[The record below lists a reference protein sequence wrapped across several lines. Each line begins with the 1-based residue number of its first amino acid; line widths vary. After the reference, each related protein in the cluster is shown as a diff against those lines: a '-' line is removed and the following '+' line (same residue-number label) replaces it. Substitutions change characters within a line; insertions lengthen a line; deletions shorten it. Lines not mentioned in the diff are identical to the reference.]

1 MKQILHIL
9 KYKFLSYIRLETKLN
24 LRVISRNIG
33 SGLIYTG
40 FAVGAFYFSQQC
52 IRFLLEEIHIGLF
65 LLHSFISMILFIFFV
80 SVNVGNIIV
89 SYSTLY
95 KSEEVTFFFT
105 KPIKPQ
111 KIFFLKFMDNFFYS
125 SSTLLMILFSL
136 LAGYVYYFKLSIV
149 SFLFLLLNFI
159 PFILS
164 AGSLGVII
172 LLFIIKLANHFGIKK
187 VIASLIFG
195 YISVILLF
203 FKLNSPQA
211 LISSMLKL
219 YPILNKDRYFEDFI
233 PAVLKYLPNNWL
245 SQTAYWIVQGQIERS
260 FAFIYLQVVLSAIL
274 FSTALFLGKKLY
286 FSTWLFNQKIIS
298 DDISKRKIQN
308 TLISFENKSG
318 MGAQTEAIFK
328 KDVLVFLREPGQII
342 HFAILIFLTLI
353 FIWSLTGI
361 RFIGFGNIYLQTLI
375 YLSIFLFNL
384 LLITTLSL
392 RFIFPLISLEGE
404 AFWKIKSTPM
414 NISNYM
420 KAKLWLPGIIILLI
434 SISLGYFSNYKL
446 GFNLKLLSIIL
457 NLLATVTIIAINFG
471 MGGLYA
477 NYKEKNAIRLS
488 SSQGATLSFLINI
501 LFMIVLIAMLFSPLS
516 ELFLSVMMKK
526 PFNYY
531 NLFRLLIPV
540 CVISCV
546 LVTLFFRIA
555 GKALQKDF

>member
-1 MKQILHIL
+1 M
-9 KYKFLSYIRLETKLN
+9 
-24 LRVISRNIG
+24 V
-33 SGLIYTG
+33 
-40 FAVGAFYFSQQC
+40 
-52 IRFLLEEIHIGLF
+52 
-65 LLHSFISMILFIFFV
+65 LFIFFV

-95 KSEEVTFFFT
+95 KSDEVAFFFT
-105 KPIKPQ
+105 KPIEPQ

-187 VIASLIFG
+187 VIFTIVFG
-195 YISVILLF
+195 YFSTILVF
-203 FKLNSPQA
+203 FKLNSPQT
-211 LISSMLKL
+211 LISSLLKL
-219 YPILNKDRYFEDFI
+219 YPILNKDRYFGEFI
-233 PAVLKYLPNNWL
+233 PSVLKYLPNNWL

-286 FSTWLFNQKIIS
+286 FSTWLLNQKIIS
-298 DDISKRKIQN
+298 DNNSRRKIHN
-308 TLISFENKSG
+308 SFISFENRSG
-318 MGAQTEAIFK
+318 LGAQTESIFK

-342 HFAILIFLTLI
+342 HLAILLFLTLI

-361 RFIGFGNIYLQTLI
+361 RFIGFGNIYLQTMI

-392 RFIFPLISLEGE
+392 RFIFPIISLEGE
-404 AFWKIKSTPM
+404 AFWKIKSSPM
-414 NISNYM
+414 NISHYTRS
-420 KAKLWLPGIIILLI
+420 KLLLPSIIILAL
-434 SISLGYFSNYKL
+434 SLCLGYFSNYKL
-446 GFNLKLLSIIL
+446 GLNLKLISIIL
-457 NLLATVTIIAINFG
+457 NLFAAVTIIAINFG
-471 MGGLYA
+471 MGGLFA

-488 SSQGATLSFLINI
+488 SCQGATLSFLISV
-501 LFMIVLIAMLFSPLS
+501 LFMLILIVILFSPLS
-516 ELFLSVMMKK
+516 GLFLSLMMKK
-526 PFNYY
+526 PFNYV
-531 NLFRLLIPV
+531 NLFQLLIPV
-540 CVISCV
+540 GIISSILVV
-546 LVTLFFRIA
+546 LFLRMAIKTLR
-555 GKALQKDF
+555 KDF

>member
-9 KYKFLSYIRLETKLN
+9 KYKFLAYIRLETKLN
-24 LRVISRNIG
+24 LRVLFRNIA

-40 FAVGAFYFSQQC
+40 FAIGAFYFSQQC
-52 IRFLLEEIHIGLF
+52 IRFLLEDIHIGLF
-65 LLHSFISMILFIFFV
+65 LLHSFISMVLFIFFI

-95 KSEEVTFFFT
+95 KSDEVAYFFT
-105 KPIKPQ
+105 KPIEPQ

-136 LAGYVYYFKLSIV
+136 LAGYAYYFKLSIV

-164 AGSLGVII
+164 AGSLGVMI

-187 VIASLIFG
+187 VIFTLVIG
-195 YISVILLF
+195 YISTVLVF
-203 FKLNSPQA
+203 FKLNSPQT
-211 LISSMLKL
+211 LISSILKL
-219 YPILNKDRYFEDFI
+219 YPILNKDRYFGEFI
-233 PAVLKYLPNNWL
+233 PSVLKYLPNNWL
-245 SQTAYWIVQGQIERS
+245 SQTAYWIVQGQFERS
-260 FAFIYLQVVLSAIL
+260 FAYIYMQIVLSAIL
-274 FSTALFLGKKLY
+274 FSTALFLGNKLY
-286 FSTWLFNQKIIS
+286 FSTWLLNQKIIS
-298 DDISKRKIQN
+298 DNISKRKVQN
-308 TLISFENKSG
+308 SLISFENKSG
-318 MGAQTEAIFK
+318 MGARTEAIFK
-328 KDVLVFLREPGQII
+328 KDILVFLREPGQII
-342 HFAILIFLTLI
+342 HFATLIFLTLI

-404 AFWKIKSTPM
+404 AFWKIKSSP
-414 NISNYM
+414 IILSHYIRS
-420 KAKLWLPGIIILLI
+420 KLWLPGVIILAL
-434 SISLGYFSNYKL
+434 SLGLGYFSNYKL
-446 GFNLKLLSIIL
+446 GFNLKLLSMIL
-457 NLLATVTIIAINFG
+457 NLLAAVTIIAINFG

-501 LFMIVLIAMLFSPLS
+501 LFMLILIAILFSPLS
-516 ELFLSVMMKK
+516 GLFLSIMIKK
-526 PFNYY
+526 PFKYITM
-531 NLFRLLIPV
+531 FRLVIPI
-540 CVISCV
+540 CIISCV
-546 LVTLFFRIA
+546 LVILFIRMA
-555 GKALQKDF
+555 VRALRKDF